1 MSDVFVSY
9 SRVDKDFVRR
19 LVIALADRD
28 YDVWVDFEDIP
39 FGADW
44 WEEIRSGIESANT
57 VLFIISPDSLESEYC
72 GLEVNYALKN
82 NKRLVPILYRQ
93 PAGQTVPPHISHI
106 QWLDFSDPAR
116 FDRGAS
122 ELVETLQ
129 TDLEAVRR
137 HTRLLVR
144 AREWENNGHSHS
156 LLLRGEPLEEAE
168 SLLDGLPLTDLQR
181 EYIAASRQ
189 ADLRRQMLDR
199 FAWAF
204 AGGLLTIA
212 FWAFSTF
219 RSDVLITPVRI
230 IYTIAL
236 GQTFGLCLGAMAV
249 LTGELP
255 QGLQLW
261 LPARAPGR
269 VVLCLLL
276 GVLAWGSYRWF
287 LENLALTPQDLN
299 ALLLGGAG
307 LAGGFIVRLLLRP
320 PGWLAALLTAVFTFV
335 PIIITYDSF
344 FADTGGF
351 VPLIF
356 FDFRDQ
362 LFSIAIPMVA
372 LLAVGANAHAL
383 YRQARQ
389 FFHRMT
395 PHEG

>member
-19 LVIALADRD
+19 LVIALADHD

-57 VLFIISPDSLESEYC
+57 ILFIISPDSLESEYC

-144 AREWENNGHSHS
+144 AREWENNGHSPS
-156 LLLRGEPLEEAE
+156 LLLRGEPLAEAE
-168 SLLDGLPLTDLQR
+168 SLLDSLPLTDLQR
-181 EYIAASRQ
+181 QYIAASRQ

-199 FAWAF
+199 FAWSF
-204 AGGLLTIA
+204 AGGLLAIA

-236 GQTFGLCLGAMAV
+236 GQTFGLCLGVMAV

-255 QGLQLW
+255 QGFQRR
-261 LPARAPGR
+261 LPERAPGR

-287 LENLALTPQDLN
+287 LENLAVTPQDFNTL
-299 ALLLGGAG
+299 ALGGAG
-307 LAGGFIVRLLLRP
+307 LAAGFIIRLLLRP

-344 FADTGGF
+344 FANTGGF

-383 YRQARQ
+383 YRQAKHLFR
-389 FFHRMT
+389 RKT
-395 PHEG
+395 DG

>member
-9 SRVDKDFVRR
+9 SRVDKDFVRQ

-28 YDVWVDFEDIP
+28 YNVWVDFEDIP
-39 FGADW
+39 FGTDW

-57 VLFIISPDSLESEYC
+57 ILFIISPDSLESEYC

-82 NKRLVPILYRQ
+82 NKRLVPVLYRQ

-106 QWLDFSDPAR
+106 QWLDFSDPAH
-116 FDRGAS
+116 FDRGVS

-144 AREWENNGHSHS
+144 AREWEHNGHSPS
-156 LLLRGEPLEEAE
+156 LLLRGEPLAEAE

-181 EYIAASRQ
+181 QYIAASRQ

-204 AGGLLTIA
+204 AGGLLAIA

-255 QGLQLW
+255 QGLQRW
-261 LPARAPGR
+261 LPERAPGR

-307 LAGGFIVRLLLRP
+307 LAAGFIIRLLLRP
-320 PGWLAALLTAVFTFV
+320 AGWLAALLTAVFTFV
-335 PIIITYDSF
+335 PIAITYENY
-344 FADTGGF
+344 FAGAGDF

-356 FDFRDQ
+356 FDHRDQ